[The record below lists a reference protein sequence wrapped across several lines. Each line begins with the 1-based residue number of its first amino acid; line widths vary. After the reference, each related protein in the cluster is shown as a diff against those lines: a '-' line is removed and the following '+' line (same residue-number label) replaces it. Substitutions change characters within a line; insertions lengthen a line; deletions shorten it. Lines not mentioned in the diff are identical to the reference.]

1 MLAVAEAE
9 LKRGLASLGA
19 PAQTKGAIRLDC
31 PRVGGA
37 GDGAFRIHAD
47 GKGRLVIAGADHR
60 ACLYG
65 AFALLRELALGRDP
79 LAVALDEHPAMP
91 LRLLDQWDNAD
102 GSVAR
107 GYRSEEHTSALQ
119 SLMRNSYAVFCLK

>member
-79 LAVALDEHPAMP
+79 LAVALDEHPAID
-91 LRLLDQWDNAD
+91 RKRVES
-102 GSVAR
+102 GKSVSVR
-107 GYRSEEHTSALQ
+107 VDLGGGRSIKKKKKKE
-119 SLMRNSYAVFCLK
+119 